1 MNIYVGNM
9 SHQTTE
15 DELRQAFAAF
25 GDVLS
30 VKFIRD
36 KATGESRG
44 FGFVEMSSEQQALAA
59 IEAMNG
65 KDFMGQVL
73 KVEKGQTKP
82 ARFTRTGPDKSGR
95 FDRDRGGRDR
105 GSRDRGRDSGRDRR
119 PRY

>member
-9 SHQTTE
+9 SHETTE
-15 DELRQAFAAF
+15 DQLREAFAAF

-44 FGFVEMSSEQQALAA
+44 FGFVEMPSEQQALAA
-59 IEAMNG
+59 IEALNG

-82 ARFTRTGPDKSGR
+82 ARFTRTGPDKPR

-105 GSRDRGRDSGRDRR
+105 GGRDRGPDRGRDRR